1 MLYLTIF
8 LREHRDEILDVLTI
22 VRSQL
27 ESSLDDAAIALRL
40 RGSLL
45 GREIGSHPKD
55 DAS

>member
-1 MLYLTIF
+1 VGIRITYLSAMLYRTIS

-40 RGSLL
+40 
-45 GREIGSHPKD
+45 
-55 DAS
+55 